1 MNKLLDNIS
10 PKSVEKKAS
19 TEEKKLEIYDE
30 KSDSFLKLISEI
42 IVEIIIKETSNESN
56 RIRQDQ

>member
-19 TEEKKLEIYDE
+19 TEEKKLEIYAE
-30 KSDSFLKLISEI
+30 NSDSFLKLISEI

>member
-1 MNKLLDNIS
+1 MDKLLDNIS

-19 TEEKKLEIYDE
+19 TEGKKLENYAE
-30 KSDSFLKLISEI
+30 NSDNFLNLIAEI

>member
-1 MNKLLDNIS
+1 MVKLLDNVS

-19 TEEKKLEIYDE
+19 TEGKKHEIYAE
-30 KSDSFLKLISEI
+30 NSDKFLKLISEI